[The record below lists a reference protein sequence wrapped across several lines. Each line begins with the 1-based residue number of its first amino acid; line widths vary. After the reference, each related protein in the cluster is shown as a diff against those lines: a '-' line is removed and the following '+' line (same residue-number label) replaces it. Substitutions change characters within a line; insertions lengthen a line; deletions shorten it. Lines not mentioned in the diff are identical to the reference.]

1 MEIKVRELRAKDV
14 KVLAKMLGK
23 LKPSSVEGIFQS
35 LDNPGSNPMQVGLS
49 LFHVIAADLTDDIY
63 AWLADLIG
71 KTAAEL
77 DGMSASTPIDIIK
90 ELVKRGEFKD
100 FFGLATQQAEQKA
113 GTMIVSSPVMDGQ
126 MQK

>member
-1 MEIKVRELRAKDV
+1 MDIKVRELRAKDV
-14 KVLAKMLGK
+14 KALAKMLGK
-23 LKPSSVEGIFQS
+23 LKPASVEGIFRA

-71 KTAAEL
+71 KTPAEL
-77 DGMSASTPIDIIK
+77 DEMSASTPIDIIK
-90 ELVKRGEFKD
+90 ELTSRGEFKD
-100 FFGLATQQAEQKA
+100 FFGSATQQAGQAA
-113 GTMIVSSPVMDGQ
+113 GTTTLSKPGTDGQ